1 MSSRL
6 ETLPRDALSVLVVA
20 ASLFVARASLAD
32 HYVVPSG
39 SMEPTVAVG
48 DHVCVNKLAYGLRVP
63 ESETYVVPISGPAR
77 GDVVVLDSPSD
88 GEVLLKRVVAVPGDR
103 VAVHGGR
110 LTLDGVAVTLTDGSS
125 GGDVFTEQLG
135 EHAHPVSLDFGG
147 GPDVNGTVIP
157 EGRYLVLGDNRG
169 NSRDGR
175 YFGLVSRGAI
185 LGRAEAV
192 CIHDGHPVWRGL

>member
-1 MSSRL
+1 MSPRL
-6 ETLPRDALSVLVVA
+6 KALPRDALSVLVVA
-20 ASLFVARASLAD
+20 GSLFVARASLAD

-63 ESETYVVPISGPAR
+63 ESETYVVPASGPAH

-88 GEVLLKRVVAVPGDR
+88 GEVLLKRVVAVPGDE

-110 LTLDGVAVTLTDGSS
+110 LTLDGVAVTLTDGS

-135 EHAHPVSLDFGG
+135 EHTHAVSLDFGG
-147 GPDVNGTVIP
+147 GPDVTGTIIP
-157 EGRYLVLGDNRG
+157 AGRYLVLGDNRG

-192 CIHDGHPVWRGL
+192 CIHDGRPVWHGL